1 MNTISRRNNFDII
14 RLLAALQVTIGHGLH
29 ILQIGGGRDFLSLC
43 DLFPGVIIF
52 FTISGFLIT
61 MSWERSKTV
70 EKYARN
76 RFLRLFPALFVCFII
91 TQFLLFFFGL
101 YQFAKFPE
109 PTNVGVLDWTIDAV
123 SILHS

>member
-1 MNTISRRNNFDII
+1 
-14 RLLAALQVTIGHGLH
+14 
-29 ILQIGGGRDFLSLC
+29 
-43 DLFPGVIIF
+43 
-52 FTISGFLIT
+52 

-91 TQFLLFFFGL
+91 TQFLLLLFFFFWGGV